1 MLEEPVLKY
10 THHKLTVV
18 DINVSIS
25 DAAKVMVES
34 KIDSILIS
42 EENDIVG
49 ILTNKDILAEVVA
62 KGKDPDQIKVGEIA
76 HKPIIKIHQDSSV
89 KEAIALME
97 KNDIRR
103 LIVWD
108 DSRPIGM
115 ISQKMIVGNMGQY
128 AVSLPELEIPRKVKC
143 PYCSSFFDDKNI
155 LSKHIVNIHVA
166 GPSKYICPY
175 CYSVFEGKKILSGH
189 IDNIH
194 IGRGLLEGNISKVTI

>member
-1 MLEEPVLKY
+1 MLIEMLEEPVSKY
-10 THHKLTVV
+10 TNHKLTVV

-34 KIDSILIS
+34 KIDSILTS

-62 KGKDPDQIKVGEIA
+62 KGKVPDQIKVGEIA

-89 KEAIALME
+89 KEAIALMK

-103 LIVWD
+103 LLVYSD
-108 DSRPIGM
+108 ERTIGM

-128 AVSLPELEIPRKVKC
+128 AVPLPELEIPGKVGC
-143 PYCSSFFDDKNI
+143 PYCSSFFDDGNI

-166 GPSKYICPY
+166 KGY
-175 CYSVFEGKKILSGH
+175 
-189 IDNIH
+189 
-194 IGRGLLEGNISKVTI
+194 LEGNLVQAQSIGSS